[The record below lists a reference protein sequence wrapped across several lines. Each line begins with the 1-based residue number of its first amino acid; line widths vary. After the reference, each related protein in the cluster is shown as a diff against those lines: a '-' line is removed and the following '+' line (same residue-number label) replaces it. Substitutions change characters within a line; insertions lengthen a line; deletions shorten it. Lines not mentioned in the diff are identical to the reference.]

1 MKRLAFL
8 LIILAASLTCRSQDN
23 IRLQEA
29 FYDAEYFLMRG
40 DYSDALPYY
49 QGIFV
54 AMPDNASIA
63 FRLGL
68 CYLNIEGSKNLAIEY
83 LEKASQKLTGK
94 YREGSLRQTEAPYEA
109 LFFLGDAYRINYMF
123 EKAKDAYSRYRQT
136 ILPSDIGN
144 LMFVDQQIASCN
156 NAPALMAEPV
166 RFTVEEVDDILND
179 VNDNFFPV
187 VSPDGKAIVFMTSMK
202 FYDAIMFSRFMR
214 NEWTPPVNITPE
226 LQSDGDHYVSCLTA
240 DNTMMLLSKD
250 DNINS
255 DIWMSRFDGM
265 RWEPA
270 RKLKKEINTKYWE
283 AHGFITEDGST
294 LIFASDRPGGFGG
307 LDLYTSKLGTGGEWG
322 IPVNMGPEINSPFNE
337 DRPFLINGG
346 KTLFFASQGHRNMGG
361 YDIFRSQIQYNG
373 LWGTPENIGYP
384 LNTPDDNI
392 FFCPADNGKAGY
404 ISIYARDGGSGKADI
419 YRIRFK

>member
-1 MKRLAFL
+1 M
-8 LIILAASLTCRSQDN
+8 
-23 IRLQEA
+23 
-29 FYDAEYFLMRG
+29 
-40 DYSDALPYY
+40 
-49 QGIFV
+49 
-54 AMPDNASIA
+54 
-63 FRLGL
+63 
-68 CYLNIEGSKNLAIEY
+68 
-83 LEKASQKLTGK
+83 KLTGK

-179 VNDNFFPV
+179 ANDNFFPV
-187 VSPDGKAIVFMTSMK
+187 VSPDGKAIVYMTSMK

-240 DNTMMLLSKD
+240 DNNLMLLSKD

-307 LDLYTSKLGTGGEWG
+307 LDLYTSKLGDDGEWS
-322 IPVNMGPEINSPFNE
+322 IPINMGPEINTPFNE

-346 KTLFFASQGHRNMGG
+346 KTLFFASQGHQNLGG

-373 LWGTPENIGYP
+373 LWSTPENLGYP

-404 ISIYARDGGSGKADI
+404 ISIYGKDGGSGKADI